1 MDKIT
6 DVLFLSDYEAATN
19 HAKPQEILDHYKSM
33 NIEHHHIHCYDS
45 PYENIDRYFEQVQK
59 ITSSCKTPILFH
71 CMSGI
76 SRSPTLLLSHLCTS
90 IDLATAY
97 NIVRTK
103 RRIHPN
109 EGFEKQL
116 RKWCEKHGTLFAK
129 KD

>member
-19 HAKPQEILDHYKSM
+19 PSLLDENKIQTIIYSSEHAKPQEILDHYKSM

-103 RRIHPN
+103 RRIHN
-109 EGFEKQL
+109 
-116 RKWCEKHGTLFAK
+116 
-129 KD
+129 